1 MFGELAGL
9 AFRNLARAR
18 ARLFMTAGGVMVGTA
33 AVILLIAMTLGL
45 QGAAERGIG
54 ANASLTELTVYAM
67 HMVRMAGGGGAVESG
82 SEDGQDT
89 PQLDQAAVA
98 AFWRIPGVAAVIP
111 ILSVYGVEIK
121 VGDYLNS
128 PPVIGVDPALLPYLG
143 VSLQQGELALGPGQ
157 FLVGGRISE
166 GFFDPTATEWKP
178 VTVDLFSEPYR
189 LNLRTYPNGQ
199 ENIRRLNLDLTGVLR
214 PSGGFFDYAIL
225 MRFDEMLKLWEQAN
239 GRKYDPDEVQYEQI
253 IIRTTSRD
261 TTTSVADT
269 LREMGY
275 QSGGA
280 VEFLNQL
287 NGFFGQMRLLLGGV
301 GGVAL
306 VVAAFGVAN
315 TMTMAILER
324 TREIGLMKA
333 VGAADRHILTVFL
346 VEATLVGLAGGAA
359 GVAISLLLRN
369 VINQAIGNMGASTG
383 PVFLPID
390 PTMIQGNL
398 IVIPFELMAFGMG
411 LAALVGLGAGL
422 YPALRAARLEPVVA
436 LKSE

>member
-9 AFRNLARAR
+9 AMRNLSRAR
-18 ARLFMTAGGVMVGTA
+18 ARLVMTAGGVMVGTA

-54 ANASLTELTVYAM
+54 SNASLTELSVY
-67 HMVRMAGGGGAVESG
+67 GGIMMGPNGPIN
-82 SEDGQDT
+82 EDA
-89 PQLDQAAVA
+89 PQLNADAVA

-111 ILSVYGVEIK
+111 IMSVYGVEIK
-121 VGDYLNS
+121 VGDYLS
-128 PPVIGVDPALLPYLG
+128 GPSVIGIDPALLPYLG
-143 VSLQQGELALGPGQ
+143 VTVQQGELSLGAGQ
-157 FLVGGRISE
+157 FVLGGRIPE
-166 GFFDPTATEWKP
+166 GFYDPTATEWRP
-178 VTVDLFSEPYR
+178 ITVDLFAEPYR
-189 LNLRTYPNGQ
+189 IQFRTYPNGQ
-199 ENIRRLNLDLTGVLR
+199 ETMRRLNLQLTGVLQ
-214 PSGGFFDYAIL
+214 PTGSFYDYSML
-225 MRFDEMLKLWEQAN
+225 MRWDEMLKLWEQAN
-239 GRKYDPDEVQYEQI
+239 GRDYDPDEVQFEQI

-261 TTTSVADT
+261 TTTSVADA
-269 LREMGY
+269 LREMGF
-275 QSGGA
+275 QAGGA
-280 VEFLNQL
+280 VDFLNQL

-333 VGAADRHILTVFL
+333 VGAADRHILVVFL
-346 VEATLVGLAGGAA
+346 IESILVGLSGGAA
-359 GVAISLLLRN
+359 GVAVSLLLRN
-369 VINQAIGNMGASTG
+369 MINNAIGNMGTNTG

-398 IVIPFELMAFGMG
+398 IVIPFELMAFGVG

>member
-18 ARLFMTAGGVMVGTA
+18 ARLIMTAGGVMVGTA

-54 ANASLTELTVYAM
+54 SSASLTELTVY
-67 HMVRMAGGGGAVESG
+67 SG
-82 SEDGQDT
+82 IMMGPNGPINEDA
-89 PQLDQAAVA
+89 PQLNGEAVA

-111 ILSVYGVEIK
+111 ILSAYGLEIK
-121 VGDYLNS
+121 AGDYLS
-128 PPVIGVDPALLPYLG
+128 TPGIVGIDPALLPYLG
-143 VSLQQGELALGPGQ
+143 VTLAQGELSLEPGQ
-157 FLVGGRISE
+157 FLVGGRIPES
-166 GFFDPTATEWKP
+166 FFDPTATEWKP
-178 VTVDLFSEPYR
+178 VTVDLLEESFR
-189 LNLRTYPNGQ
+189 VTFRTYANGQ
-199 ENIRRLNLDLTGVLR
+199 ESSRRLNVSVAGVLQ
-214 PSGGFFDYAIL
+214 PSNGFFDYSLL
-225 MRFDEMLKLWEQAN
+225 MRFDEMIKLWEQAN
-239 GRKYDPDEVQYEQI
+239 GRDYDPDEVQYEQI

-261 TTTSVADT
+261 TTTSVADA

-275 QSGGA
+275 QTGGA
-280 VEFLNQL
+280 VDFLNQL

-333 VGAADRHILTVFL
+333 VGAADRHILIVFL
-346 VEATLVGLAGGAA
+346 IEASLVGLAGGAA
-359 GVAISLLLRN
+359 GVGISLVLRN
-369 VINQAIGNMGASTG
+369 VINQAIGNMGTNTG

-390 PTMIQGNL
+390 PSMIQGNL
-398 IVIPFELMAFGMG
+398 IVIPFELMAFGVG
-411 LAALVGLGAGL
+411 LAVLVGLGAGL

-436 LKSE
+436 LKTE

>member
-1 MFGELAGL
+1 
-9 AFRNLARAR
+9 
-18 ARLFMTAGGVMVGTA
+18 MTAGGVMVGTA

-54 ANASLTELTVYAM
+54 SNASLTELAVY
-67 HMVRMAGGGGAVESG
+67 GGVMMGPNGPIN
-82 SEDGQDT
+82 EDA
-89 PQLDQAAVA
+89 PQLNQDAVA
-98 AFWRIPGVAAVIP
+98 SFWRIPGVAAVIP
-111 ILSVYGVEIK
+111 IMSAYGVEIK
-121 VGDYLNS
+121 VGDYLNG
-128 PPVIGVDPALLPYLG
+128 PGVIGIDPALLPYLG
-143 VSLQQGELALGPGQ
+143 VTLQQGELSLGPGQ
-157 FLVGGRISE
+157 FIVGGRISE
-166 GFFDPTATEWKP
+166 GFYDPTATEWKP
-178 VTVDLFSEPYR
+178 ITVDLLAEPFR
-189 LNLRTYPNGQ
+189 INFRTYPNGQ
-199 ENIRRLNLDLTGVLR
+199 ENIRRLNLELAGVLE
-214 PSGGFFDYAIL
+214 PSGSFYDYSLL

-239 GRKYDPDEVQYEQI
+239 GRDYDPDEVQFEQI

-275 QSGGA
+275 QTGGA

-301 GGVAL
+301 GGIAL

-333 VGAADRHILTVFL
+333 VGAADRHILIVFL
-346 VEATLVGLAGGAA
+346 IEASLVGLAGGAA
-359 GVAISLLLRN
+359 GVGVSLVLRN
-369 VINQAIGNMGASTG
+369 VINQAIGNMGANTG

-390 PTMIQGNL
+390 PSMIQGNL

-436 LKSE
+436 LKTE

>member
-18 ARLFMTAGGVMVGTA
+18 ARLIMTAGGVMVGTA

-54 ANASLTELTVYAM
+54 SSASLTELTVY
-67 HMVRMAGGGGAVESG
+67 SG
-82 SEDGQDT
+82 IMMGPNGPISEDA
-89 PQLDQAAVA
+89 PQLNGEAVA

-111 ILSVYGVEIK
+111 ILSAYGVEIK
-121 VGDYLNS
+121 AGDYLS
-128 PPVIGVDPALLPYLG
+128 TPGVIGIDPALLPYLG
-143 VSLQQGELALGPGQ
+143 VTLAQGDLSLEPGQ
-157 FLVGGRISE
+157 FLVGGRIPES
-166 GFFDPTATEWKP
+166 FYDPTATEWKP
-178 VTVDLFSEPYR
+178 VTVDLLEESFR
-189 LNLRTYPNGQ
+189 VTFRTYANGQ
-199 ENIRRLNLDLTGVLR
+199 ESSRRLNISVAGVLQ
-214 PSGGFFDYAIL
+214 PANGFFDYSLL
-225 MRFDEMLKLWEQAN
+225 MRFDEMIKLWEQAN
-239 GRKYDPDEVQYEQI
+239 GRDYDPDEVQYEQI

-261 TTTSVADT
+261 TTTSVADA

-275 QSGGA
+275 QTGGA
-280 VEFLNQL
+280 VDFLNQL

-333 VGAADRHILTVFL
+333 VGAADRHILIVFL
-346 VEATLVGLAGGAA
+346 IEASLVGLAGGAA
-359 GVAISLLLRN
+359 GVGISLVLRN
-369 VINQAIGNMGASTG
+369 VINQAIGNMGTNTG

-390 PTMIQGNL
+390 PSMIQGNL
-398 IVIPFELMAFGMG
+398 IVIPFELMAFGVG
-411 LAALVGLGAGL
+411 LAVLVGLGAGL

-436 LKSE
+436 LKTE